1 MTLKK
6 IAELA
11 GVSVSTVSKAL
22 SDSREISPQK
32 TKEIQK
38 IAREQGYYAKRQ
50 KTAQEYKRFSAPHI
64 LIVCPEIISIYYS
77 AVCSCLCRR
86 IAEHGGIAEIILS
99 GFDALNTAR
108 ITENALIGNSSFD
121 GIIFLN
127 SCEKTAFPIPTVQL
141 FKGSTELDSVFADY
155 SVGMQEALLHL
166 ASLNCT
172 NILFAGESLTKTK
185 ESAFISLTQKL
196 GLSGKCF
203 ISRFR
208 FEEAGYECADHL
220 FTMPEAPQGILCA
233 YDEIALGLIRSLTA
247 KGKQIPRDFQ
257 IIGIN
262 DIPYS
267 RYSSVPL
274 TTIKTD
280 IEEICRIAVSI
291 LLSRIHSSYSAV
303 QHISVQSRLV
313 IRNTTKAEKS

>member
-22 SDSREISPQK
+22 SDSREISPEK
-32 TKEIQK
+32 TNEIK
-38 IAREQGYYAKRQ
+38 RIAREQGYYAKRQ
-50 KTAQEYKRFSAPHI
+50 KTAQEYKRFTAPRI

-99 GFDALNTAR
+99 GFDASNTAR
-108 ITENALIGNSSFD
+108 FIENALTGRNSFD
-121 GIIFLN
+121 GILLL
-127 SCEKTAFPIPTVQL
+127 SDCEKTAFPIPAVQL
-141 FKGSTELDSVFADY
+141 FKGSSELDSVFADY
-155 SVGMQEALLHL
+155 SAGMQEALLHL

-172 NILFAGESLTKTK
+172 EILFAGEALTKTK
-185 ESAFISLTQKL
+185 EAVFLPLTQKP
-196 GLSGKCF
+196 GLHGTCF

-208 FEEAGYECADHL
+208 FEEAGYECADYL
-220 FTMPEAPQGILCA
+220 FTLPKMPQGILCA
-233 YDEIALGLIRSLTA
+233 YDEIALGLMRALNARGIKVPEDL
-247 KGKQIPRDFQ
+247 QL
-257 IIGIN
+257 IGIN

-267 RYSSVPL
+267 RYSTVPL

-303 QHISVQSRLV
+303 EHISVQSRLV
-313 IRNTTKAEKS
+313 IRETTRRNRP